1 MEARAPTWETTTL
14 NVSVP
19 QALEE
24 TFVKKVTTLYIH
36 CLLVLS
42 GVFVFPIPGKRIA
55 LETGDICEEG
65 NNPNANSIFVILLS
79 NTKS

>member
-1 MEARAPTWETTTL
+1 MIVILAKMEARAPTWETTTL

-42 GVFVFPIPGKRIA
+42 GIFVFPIRRHILKTGHPA
-55 LETGDICEEG
+55 ATLEKELVLV
-65 NNPNANSIFVILLS
+65 P
-79 NTKS
+79 

>member
-42 GVFVFPIPGKRIA
+42 DVFVFPIRRHILKTGHPA
-55 LETGDICEEG
+55 ATLEKESVLV
-65 NNPNANSIFVILLS
+65 P
-79 NTKS
+79 